1 MSENRESGKKR
12 RRPIQQNPEPD
23 TKDIREETEHPQ
35 EPLSEPELV
44 NGIEHERRGGANQE
58 PKAKNH
64 SPALAVFACLELIII
79 GVLCVSI
86 FMVKKNGWIDDSISL
101 QSLFTTPI
109 PTVEPTSSDCI
120 SPSPTMVQNT
130 PTPTASPSKLTSTPE
145 STEHRYVGYSNAYWS
160 DDPQAVSC
168 EVVISED
175 GRIIEVNVIK
185 CDYYEGFKEYA
196 ISTIPDRI
204 VSANSLDIDVKC
216 GATMTA
222 NEIVYAV
229 YDALVSGGAD
239 VALYLEGYPDKT
251 IAPLYTPTPVP
262 TPAPS
267 PTLIP
272 IQAEEESITVRGH
285 GISAFSNDTVSCD
298 VTVTSSGKIIDIT
311 VLSCDD
317 TPGIMDSAITTIPN
331 RIIASNSTDVDVE
344 CGATETAQA
353 IVDAVNDALKN
364 AGDFIQSSQKEQS
377 KPDTIQSQFVPE
389 WFTKDLFKNDDNFVV
404 TIDDMEPRGFISV
417 STDNFNK
424 LWQSDCYIKPDVY
437 INNPDGFMDFPI
449 MRITVYYS
457 AKEWLF
463 ADEAIFKIG
472 NRRYTFSDIG
482 DSSNRTVNGSNINER
497 MVILIGK
504 ENLKFI
510 EDIYHSDG
518 IIKLRLKGDKT
529 YKDFELK
536 AHTNK
541 IISRMYEIMYNSGGF
556 NDRYLNRISETKMTI
571 Q

>member
-1 MSENRESGKKR
+1 MSEDRESGKKR
-12 RRPIQQNPEPD
+12 RRPIQQNPELD
-23 TKDIREETEHPQ
+23 TKDIRDETEHPQ
-35 EPLSEPELV
+35 EPLSDPELV
-44 NGIEHERRGGANQE
+44 NGIDHERRGGANQE

-311 VLSCDD
+311 VLPCND

-353 IVDAVNDALKN
+353 IVDAVNDALNSIEDEKLPDHHQQEESSSVQN
-364 AGDFIQSSQKEQS
+364 PLVPEKFTMDLFRKDTDFIITE
-377 KPDTIQSQFVPE
+377 
-389 WFTKDLFKNDDNFVV
+389 
-404 TIDDMEPRGFISV
+404 DDMEDRGCV
-417 STDNFNK
+417 SFDHKKFRN
-424 LWQSDCYIKPDVY
+424 LWQYHYSIDPEVY
-437 INNPDGFMDFPI
+437 ILDYGGIMELPI
-449 MRITVYYS
+449 MRISIKYY
-457 AKEWLF
+457 ADEWLF
-463 ADEAIFKIG
+463 ADELIFKIG
-472 NRRYTFSDIG
+472 NKKYVFSDVG
-482 DSSNRTVNGSNINER
+482 RYEDRTVSDGSIRERLVIVIDKDNIE
-497 MVILIGK
+497 
-504 ENLKFI
+504 FI
-510 EDIYHSDG
+510 QDIYNSNE
-518 IIKLRLKGDKT
+518 IIKLRINGEKT
-529 YKDFELK
+529 YRDFELDMQFNK
-536 AHTNK
+536 AIK
-541 IISRMYEIMYNSGGF
+541 KMYTILYNSGGL
-556 NDRYLNRISETKMTI
+556 NDTYLSRFSGTKMTI
-571 Q
+571 R